1 MPCSECGRPSRGDR
15 CDGCTTADEWFAKAP
30 WMSVLM
36 SVGSASAGWCALRER
51 RWCDASNCFVLTLLM
66 TFWAGLLLWLDHGRP
81 YT

>member
-1 MPCSECGRPSRGDR
+1 
-15 CDGCTTADEWFAKAP
+15 
-30 WMSVLM
+30 
-36 SVGSASAGWCALRER
+36 LRER